1 MVFCVFLWLSWTNK
15 EARSKMFSF
24 SNRCREKSHKCFL
37 AKDKLMPLIHLFS
50 WSCKKS
56 AQSIS
61 RSTKAWKIKHYWQ
74 TQIVLKV
81 MWLHVCT
88 KGEEE
93 TWYAMLPR
101 RLRPHITVRPSPT
114 SHGSEYGKQ
123 LVSSAIWRW
132 PSQNINFFCVFFFS
146 PSNIIRRRPAE
157 APCCSNTLLLIAGIH
172 FLFQFNVTVSKAILM
187 PKFSARHKRKNSER
201 ESNKNQINRGKVKKQ
216 IWQIKK

>member
-1 MVFCVFLWLSWTNK
+1 MGILWFFVCFSDYLEPTK
-15 EARSKMFSF
+15 KQEA
-24 SNRCREKSHKCFL
+24 KCFRFPIGVWRRATSVSWRKTNWCL
-37 AKDKLMPLIHLFS
+37 LFTCS
-50 WSCKKS
+50 VDRVKKS

-101 RLRPHITVRPSPT
+101 CLRPHITVRPNPT

-146 PSNIIRRRPAE
+146 PSNIIRRRPVE
-157 APCCSNTLLLIAGIH
+157 APCCSTLCCSSPA
-172 FLFQFNVTVSKAILM
+172 FTFYFSLM
-187 PKFSARHKRKNSER
+187 WLCPKRYWCRSSPQDSSVKTASANQIKI
-201 ESNKNQINRGKVKKQ
+201 QINRGKS
-216 IWQIKK
+216 

>member
-1 MVFCVFLWLSWTNK
+1 
-15 EARSKMFSF
+15 
-24 SNRCREKSHKCFL
+24 
-37 AKDKLMPLIHLFS
+37 MPFIHLFS

-74 TQIVLKV
+74 TQIVLILESDVASCVYKR
-81 MWLHVCT
+81 W
-88 KGEEE
+88 
-93 TWYAMLPR
+93 R
-101 RLRPHITVRPSPT
+101 RNLIRHASSLSHASHYRPNPT
-114 SHGSEYGKQ
+114 SHGSKYGKQ

-187 PKFSARHKRKNSER
+187 PNSPQDTSVKTASANQIKI
-201 ESNKNQINRGKVKKQ
+201 QINRGKKLKS
-216 IWQIKK
+216 KYDK